1 MENLLEV
8 DSLATD
14 IGQFHILT
22 GVSFTVPEQQIT
34 VLLGRNGAGKT
45 TTLRTMMGYLP
56 PRSGQVRL
64 RGESLQSVPT
74 WQIVRKGVGYVPEDA
89 NIFANLSVAENLSL
103 SLPGRH
109 HRNSSNLA
117 LTQVQEQFP
126 DLREHWQKPAG
137 VLSGGQRQM
146 LAIACVLVGGPAVML
161 IDEPSKGLSPL
172 FVERLGDVLLTLQGS
187 TTILLVEQNFYLASR
202 VGQQYVLMDDGK
214 TVAAGPMHE
223 LLAALDLQQRY
234 LGIRILSEEMNIP

>member
-45 TTLRTMMGYLP
+45 TTLRTLMGYLP

-64 RGESLQSVPT
+64 RGELLQGVPT
-74 WQIVRKGVGYVPEDA
+74 WQIARQGVGYVPEDA
-89 NIFANLSVAENLSL
+89 NIFANLSVEENLSL
-103 SLPGRH
+103 SLLGRRHRHPG
-109 HRNSSNLA
+109 NQA
-117 LTQVQEQFP
+117 LTQVQEHFP
-126 DLREHWQKPAG
+126 DLREHWKKPAG

-172 FVERLGDVLLTLQGS
+172 FVERLGEVLLALQGS

-214 TVAAGPMHE
+214 TVAAGPMRE
-223 LLAALDLQQRY
+223 LLAAPDLQQRY
-234 LGIRILSEEMNIP
+234 LGIRILSEEMNTP